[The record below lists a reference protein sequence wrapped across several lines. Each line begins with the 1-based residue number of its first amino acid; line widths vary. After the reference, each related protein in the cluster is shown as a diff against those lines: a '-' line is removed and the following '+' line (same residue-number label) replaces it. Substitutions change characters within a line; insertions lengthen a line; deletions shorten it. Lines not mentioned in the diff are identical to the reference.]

1 MAARS
6 IAMENLQQKDLDGHN
21 RIEESVAPLG
31 IANRITSRL
40 DGIGLELGGPFG
52 FETLEC
58 LGQFGNHAGGLL
70 GLESALPRGRS
81 VSFAL
86 LSYIYYY
93 CSITEDCD
101 LPIL

>member
-1 MAARS
+1 MTVS
-6 IAMENLQQKDLDGHN
+6 GVAMEHLQQKDLDGHN
-21 RIEESVAPLG
+21 WIEASVAPLG
-31 IANRITSRL
+31 LADRITSRL

-70 GLESALPRGRS
+70 GLESALPGGRS

-93 CSITEDCD
+93 CSITED
-101 LPIL
+101 